1 MASRGRSG
9 LNLWAR
15 RGLLRGLALVC
26 TLFWAG
32 LAAAKGPLFLWE
44 VLDSGGALRGYLYGT
59 IHVCDAACFPLPREV
74 GQAFLAAD
82 SLALELDPKDPA
94 LGPALARAGMLPEGQ
109 RLDERLPADL
119 RPRLDAVARQ
129 LGLAPAM
136 LQRMQP
142 WMASTLLTLRAAGS
156 AGFVTEQGVDLWL
169 ARAAHERGLPL
180 YALETVERQLEAL
193 AAGGDQAQ
201 AAGVAEVVDMVERG
215 DAREYFTELLEAWRS
230 GDVERVDSLLRDEGA
245 SEQMAPMLAEVL
257 DARNREMAD
266 AIKARLVPG
275 TRPFVAVGAGHFG
288 QKSGLLAELGARGFR
303 TKQVVGE

>member
-1 MASRGRSG
+1 
-9 LNLWAR
+9 
-15 RGLLRGLALVC
+15 
-26 TLFWAG
+26 
-32 LAAAKGPLFLWE
+32 
-44 VLDSGGALRGYLYGT
+44 
-59 IHVCDAACFPLPREV
+59 
-74 GQAFLAAD
+74 
-82 SLALELDPKDPA
+82 
-94 LGPALARAGMLPEGQ
+94 
-109 RLDERLPADL
+109 
-119 RPRLDAVARQ
+119 
-129 LGLAPAM
+129 M

-193 AAGGDQAQ
+193 AAGGDEAQ

-215 DAREYFTELLEAWRS
+215 DAREYFTELLEAWRG

-266 AIKARLVPG
+266 AIVARLQPG
-275 TRPFVAVGAGHFG
+275 RRVFVAVGAGHFG
-288 QKSGLLAELGARGFR
+288 GDAGLLAALSGRGFTLR
-303 TKQVVGE
+303 QVEAKDD